1 MNSQVDK
8 IRKYQG
14 NDGEPCRLV
23 VIYEDHPSRDRAIQV
38 CDHLQQQFA
47 GDITFEISWWKFNLL
62 ADSQVASQFTD
73 VMARVDL
80 IFVSVNLTHELPI
93 NVKQSLESALAF
105 RKKFDGAFVLLQT
118 SPTDTDQASQLGSYL
133 QMLARRTNLDFFPLS
148 HFDSFSGP
156 VARIPMAMSAE
167 TLAMNQ
173 FTNNHHQAWGWGINE

>member
-1 MNSQVDK
+1 MNWQDDK
-8 IRKYQG
+8 VRKYQG
-14 NDGEPCRLV
+14 IDGEPCRLM
-23 VIYEDHPSRDRAIQV
+23 VIYEDHPGRDRAIQV

-47 GDITFEISWWKFNLL
+47 GDVAFDISWWKFNLL

-118 SPTDTDQASQLGSYL
+118 SPTDAGQALQLGSYL
-133 QMLARRTNLDFFPLS
+133 QLLARRTNLDFFPLS
-148 HFDSFSGP
+148 HFDSQAEIPAGFHMSTSGN
-156 VARIPMAMSAE
+156 
-167 TLAMNQ
+167 TLPINR
-173 FTNNHHQAWGWGINE
+173 FTGGGDHAWGWGIND